1 MPAHALGGARIFLS
15 GVRVRARLPLSRFT
29 RQNAKVK
36 LCETMR
42 GWKNGSKQMQ
52 TME

>member
-15 GVRVRARLPLSRFT
+15 GVRARLPLSRFT